1 MDELYFRN
9 LRICRNPFAS
19 TNRSLIRMSYVE
31 NVLEGW
37 WFVTWGGKG
46 LNNWVVE
53 LESGYFYTLQLA

>member
-37 WFVTWGGKG
+37 FVTWGGKG
-46 LNNWVVE
+46 LNN
-53 LESGYFYTLQLA
+53 